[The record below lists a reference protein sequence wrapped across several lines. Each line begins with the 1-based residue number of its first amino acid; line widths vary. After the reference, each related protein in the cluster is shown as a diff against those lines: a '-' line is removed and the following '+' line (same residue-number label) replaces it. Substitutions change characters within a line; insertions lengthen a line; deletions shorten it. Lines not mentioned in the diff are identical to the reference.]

1 MAVATGSFL
10 AGDAL
15 PRTHTALELA
25 AKFWPWALLSLAA
38 LNLLRSVVSPGSLIG
53 PGILG
58 AVACTALAFSHG
70 VTTHAMV
77 NMVAPIALVLVG
89 VGLLHS
95 AFPKMDRGRWTSF
108 LTTRRARAPVEVGA
122 RTAHPLLVARAL
134 AGELRVDL
142 TGSCTHGEA
151 IMHATALLGHIRLYV
166 PRTWSVKVHT
176 TGAVLTRV
184 TETGPRLQTDP
195 GIPAHV
201 VLHVLGACGAV
212 TIVRT

>member
-15 PRTHTALELA
+15 PPTHTALELA

-38 LNLLRSVVSPGSLIG
+38 LNVLRSVVSLGSLIG
-53 PGILG
+53 PGLLG

-70 VTTHAMV
+70 VTTHTML
-77 NMVAPIALVLVG
+77 NMVAPIALVMVG

-95 AFPKMDRGRWTSF
+95 SIPTMDRGRWTSF
-108 LTTRRARAPVEVGA
+108 LTTLRAQAPVEVGA

-134 AGELRVDL
+134 AGELRMDL
-142 TGSCTHGEA
+142 TASGTGGEV
-151 IMHATALLGHIRLYV
+151 IVHATALLGHVHLSV

-176 TGAVLTRV
+176 TGAVLMRV
-184 TETGPRLQTDP
+184 TDTGPGLQTDP
-195 GIPAHV
+195 GISAHV